1 MKQQRVRRL
10 ALSYLAVIMTLS
22 LVFSVIIYAI
32 TSVQLDRPLPP
43 GEHAQQPPEL
53 IERQF
58 SHRLEQRNRETRGS
72 VIMSLAALNGVM
84 LLVGYWLSVMLARR
98 TLEPIERSI
107 EQQAQ
112 FVSDAS
118 HELRTPLAALSLVN
132 EVALR
137 KSTLTEKKARQV
149 LSQNVAEIKK
159 LTELSN
165 SLLDLAKSEQTMT
178 EPELASPIKLIEEV
192 AVQFAPAAQV
202 KRVTI
207 SYKNR
212 GFAHNMLL
220 QTNAVRQ
227 ILAIF
232 MDNAIKYAPPK
243 NGEVN
248 VIAWVNRKKHALEF
262 AVRDNGPGIAPGDQ
276 KHIFERFYRAD
287 AARTR
292 TDVSGHGLGL
302 AIAKSLADRCGY
314 TIRVKSQPPN
324 GAEFTL
330 FVPCSDSRS
339 M

>member
-32 TSVQLDRPLPP
+32 TSAQLNRPLPP
-43 GEHAQQPPEL
+43 GEHAQQPPEI

-58 SHRLEQRNRETRGS
+58 SHRLEQRNSETRGS
-72 VIMSLAALNGVM
+72 VIISLVVLNGVM
-84 LLVGYWLSVMLARR
+84 LLVGYWLSLLLARR

-118 HELRTPLAALSLVN
+118 HELRTPLSALLLNN

-137 KSTLTEKKARQV
+137 KPTLTDKKARQV
-149 LSQNVAEIKK
+149 LGQNVAEIKK

-178 EPELASPIKLIEEV
+178 EPELVNPATLIEEV
-192 AVQFAPAAQV
+192 VTRFTPAAQV
-202 KRVTI
+202 KWVKLVYDNQSPT
-207 SYKNR
+207 
-212 GFAHNMLL
+212 GDVPL

-232 MDNAIKYAPPK
+232 VDNAIKYAPPK
-243 NGEVN
+243 NGEV
-248 VIAWVNRKKHALEF
+248 ALQARLKKNTLEF
-262 AVRDNGPGIAPGDQ
+262 IIKDNGLGIAPGDQ

-292 TDVSGHGLGL
+292 TGVSGHGLGL
-302 AIAKSLADRCGY
+302 AIAKSLANHCGY

-324 GAEFTL
+324 GTEFTL
-330 FVPCSDSRS
+330 VVPCSDSRS
-339 M
+339 A

>member
-1 MKQQRVRRL
+1 MKQQRVRWL

-22 LVFSVIIYAI
+22 LAFSVIIYAI
-32 TSVQLDRPLPP
+32 TSAQLNRPLPP
-43 GEHAQQPPEL
+43 GEHAQQPPEI

-58 SHRLEQRNRETRGS
+58 SHRLEQRNSETRGS
-72 VIMSLAALNGVM
+72 VIISLVVLNGVM
-84 LLVGYWLSVMLARR
+84 LLVGYWLSLLLARR

-118 HELRTPLAALSLVN
+118 HELRTPLAALLLVN
-132 EVALR
+132 EIALR

-149 LSQNVAEIKK
+149 LGQNVAEIKK

-165 SLLDLAKSEQTMT
+165 SLLDLAKSEGVVTD
-178 EPELASPIKLIEEV
+178 PELVNPATLIEEMV
-192 AVQFAPAAQV
+192 TRFTPAAQA
-202 KRVTI
+202 KRVKLVYDNQSPT
-207 SYKNR
+207 
-212 GFAHNMLL
+212 GDVPL
-220 QTNAVRQ
+220 QANAVRQ

-243 NGEVN
+243 NGEV
-248 VIAWVNRKKHALEF
+248 ALQARLKKNTLEF
-262 AVRDNGPGIAPGDQ
+262 IVKDNGPGIAPGDQ

-292 TDVSGHGLGL
+292 TGVSGHGLGL

-314 TIRVKSQPPN
+314 TIRIKSQPPN

-330 FVPCSDSRS
+330 VVLCSDSRS
-339 M
+339 V

>member
-22 LVFSVIIYAI
+22 LAFSVIIYAI
-32 TSVQLDRPLPP
+32 TSAQLNRPLPP
-43 GEHAQQPPEL
+43 GEHAQQPPEI

-58 SHRLEQRNRETRGS
+58 SHRLEQRNSETRGA
-72 VIMSLAALNGVM
+72 VIISLVVLNGVM
-84 LLVGYWLSVMLARR
+84 LLVGYWLSLLLARR

-118 HELRTPLAALSLVN
+118 HELRTPLAALLLVN
-132 EVALR
+132 EIALR

-149 LSQNVAEIKK
+149 LGQNVAEIKK

-165 SLLDLAKSEQTMT
+165 SLLDLAKSEGVVTD
-178 EPELASPIKLIEEV
+178 PELVNPATLIEEMV
-192 AVQFAPAAQV
+192 TRFTPAAQA
-202 KRVTI
+202 KRVKLVYDNQSPT
-207 SYKNR
+207 
-212 GFAHNMLL
+212 GDVPL
-220 QTNAVRQ
+220 QANAVRQ

-243 NGEVN
+243 NGEV
-248 VIAWVNRKKHALEF
+248 ALQARLKKNTLEF
-262 AVRDNGPGIAPGDQ
+262 IVKDNGPGIAPGDQ

-292 TDVSGHGLGL
+292 TGVSGHGLGL

-314 TIRVKSQPPN
+314 TIRIKSQPPN

-330 FVPCSDSRS
+330 VVLCSDSRS
-339 M
+339 V

>member
-22 LVFSVIIYAI
+22 LAFSVIIYAI
-32 TSVQLDRPLPP
+32 TSAQLNRPLPP
-43 GEHAQQPPEL
+43 GEHAQQPPEI

-58 SHRLEQRNRETRGS
+58 SHRLEQRNSETRGS
-72 VIMSLAALNGVM
+72 VIISLVVLNGVM
-84 LLVGYWLSVMLARR
+84 LLVGYLLSLLLARR

-118 HELRTPLAALSLVN
+118 HELRTPLAALLLVN
-132 EVALR
+132 EIALR

-149 LSQNVAEIKK
+149 LGQNVAEIKK

-165 SLLDLAKSEQTMT
+165 SLLDLAKSEGVVTD
-178 EPELASPIKLIEEV
+178 PELVNPATLIEEMV
-192 AVQFAPAAQV
+192 TRFTPAAQA
-202 KRVTI
+202 KRVKLVYDNQSPT
-207 SYKNR
+207 
-212 GFAHNMLL
+212 GDVPL
-220 QTNAVRQ
+220 QANAVRQ

-243 NGEVN
+243 NGEV
-248 VIAWVNRKKHALEF
+248 ALQARLKKNTLEF
-262 AVRDNGPGIAPGDQ
+262 IVKDNGPGIAPGDQ

-292 TDVSGHGLGL
+292 TGVSGHGLGL

-314 TIRVKSQPPN
+314 TIRIKSQPPN

-330 FVPCSDSRS
+330 VVLCSDSRS
-339 M
+339 V

>member
-22 LVFSVIIYAI
+22 LAFSVIIYAI
-32 TSVQLDRPLPP
+32 TSAQLNRPLPP
-43 GEHAQQPPEL
+43 GEHAQQPPEI

-58 SHRLEQRNRETRGS
+58 SHRLEQRNSETRGS
-72 VIMSLAALNGVM
+72 VIISLVVLNGVM
-84 LLVGYWLSVMLARR
+84 LLVGYWLSLLLARR

-112 FVSDAS
+112 FVSYAS
-118 HELRTPLAALSLVN
+118 HEMRTPLAALLLVN
-132 EVALR
+132 EIALR

-149 LSQNVAEIKK
+149 LGQNVAEIKK

-165 SLLDLAKSEQTMT
+165 SLLDLAKSEGVVTD
-178 EPELASPIKLIEEV
+178 PELVNPATLIEEMV
-192 AVQFAPAAQV
+192 TRFTPAAQA
-202 KRVTI
+202 KRVKLVYDNQSPT
-207 SYKNR
+207 
-212 GFAHNMLL
+212 GDVPL
-220 QTNAVRQ
+220 QANAVRQ

-243 NGEVN
+243 NGEV
-248 VIAWVNRKKHALEF
+248 ALQARLKKNTLEF
-262 AVRDNGPGIAPGDQ
+262 IVKDNGPGIAPGDQ

-292 TDVSGHGLGL
+292 TGVSGHGLGL

-314 TIRVKSQPPN
+314 TIRIKSQPPN

-330 FVPCSDSRS
+330 VVLCSDSRS
-339 M
+339 V

>member
-1 MKQQRVRRL
+1 MKQQRVRCL

-22 LVFSVIIYAI
+22 LVFSVIIYII
-32 TSVQLDRPLPP
+32 TAVQLNRPLPP

-53 IERQF
+53 VERQF
-58 SHRLEQRNRETRGS
+58 SHRLEQRNSETRGS
-72 VIMSLAALNGVM
+72 VIVSLIVLNGVM
-84 LLVGYWLSVMLARR
+84 LLVGYWLSLLLARR

-118 HELRTPLAALSLVN
+118 HELRTPLSALLLNN

-137 KSTLTEKKARQV
+137 KPTLTDKKARQV
-149 LSQNVAEIKK
+149 LGQNVAEIKK

-178 EPELASPIKLIEEV
+178 DPELVNPATLIEEV
-192 AVQFAPAAQV
+192 VTRFTPAAQV
-202 KRVTI
+202 KWVKLVYDNQSPT
-207 SYKNR
+207 
-212 GFAHNMLL
+212 GDVPL

-227 ILAIF
+227 ILVIF
-232 MDNAIKYAPPK
+232 VDNAIKYAPPK
-243 NGEVN
+243 NGEV
-248 VIAWVNRKKHALEF
+248 ALQARLKKNTLEF
-262 AVRDNGPGIAPGDQ
+262 IIKDNGLGIAPGDQ

-287 AARTR
+287 TARTR

-302 AIAKSLADRCGY
+302 AIAKSLANHCGY

-324 GAEFTL
+324 GTEFTL
-330 FVPCSDSRS
+330 VVPCSDSRS
-339 M
+339 V

>member
-32 TSVQLDRPLPP
+32 TSIQLNLPLPP
-43 GEHAQQPPEL
+43 GEHNQQPPEL

-58 SHRLEQRNRETRGS
+58 SRRLEQRNREMRGS

-84 LLVGYWLSVMLARR
+84 LLVGYWLSVLLARR
-98 TLEPIERSI
+98 TLAPIERSI

-118 HELRTPLAALSLVN
+118 HELRTPLAALLLVN

-149 LSQNVAEIKK
+149 LGQNVAEIKK

-165 SLLDLAKSEQTMT
+165 SLLDLAKSEGVVTD
-178 EPELASPIKLIEEV
+178 PELVNPATLIEEV
-192 AVQFAPAAQV
+192 VTRFTPAAQV
-202 KRVTI
+202 KQVKLVCDNQ
-207 SYKNR
+207 SLA
-212 GFAHNMLL
+212 GDVPL
-220 QTNAVRQ
+220 QANAVRQ

-232 MDNAIKYAPPK
+232 VDNAIKYAPPQ
-243 NGEVN
+243 NGKVN
-248 VIAWVNRKKHALEF
+248 VRVNCKKHALEF
-262 AVRDNGPGIAPGDQ
+262 TVRDNGTGIALGDQ

-287 AARTR
+287 TARTR

-330 FVPCSDSRS
+330 VVPCSDSRLV
-339 M
+339 